1 MWYVWS
7 QPSDRGESAADSHAC
22 CAQNCKCPMSR
33 KILLMRCTIA
43 EMDLLIK
50 NAKTRIMAA
59 LEDDDDE
66 AAIIT

>member
-1 MWYVWS
+1 MYGVGQAIVVS
-7 QPSDRGESAADSHAC
+7 QPLTRMHAV
-22 CAQNCKCPMSR
+22 QNCKCPMSR

>member
-1 MWYVWS
+1 
-7 QPSDRGESAADSHAC
+7 
-22 CAQNCKCPMSR
+22 MSR